1 MQPIDPAKHP
11 IPFISNVNGLLILIV
26 CLVFVGERQSLG
38 QNVVINEVMYHPP
51 LARDDL
57 QYVELMSTLEDEALD
72 LEGWRLKG
80 GIDYTF
86 PKGSHIQPK
95 SFLVIAASV
104 PAFTRHYNLPAMGPF
119 GKQLSH
125 NGERITL
132 VNDAGQVIDELK
144 YSDKAPWPK
153 SPDGYGASLERI
165 QPKLTVEG
173 HRNWAASNLP
183 DLTTATGTPGRPNDR
198 LQPSLPAEVDQVVHA
213 PEHPVTGQAI
223 QVKAAIHDDNGV
235 ESVSL
240 VFQVLD
246 ASNLNPEQ
254 VVPMNAMEGDE
265 LNGIYQST
273 LNGFKTDQLIRYR
286 IHVKNSQNAVT
297 IYPAPESLKPAFSFY
312 VSDYHADS
320 LIPHVMIMNPS
331 GTEQAKRKYDIRA
344 SAIVPEPSRGN
355 STFVFFPVGS
365 EVPEVRDFVRV
376 SRRSGGFKIRF
387 QSREPFQEMTTI
399 NLLDEGKPR
408 FALSEY
414 LSFELYRMAGVPAPR
429 SGHYRLRMDGRWMGY
444 QLMVEQVNKA
454 FLRNNERN
462 DEGNLYKLLWYGRN
476 FIQQHEKKTN
486 LDTGHDDIIKLSQ
499 ALGRLN
505 GDQEWRYIQQH
516 FNVEEFAAYYA
527 VSQCI
532 SNWDGFF
539 NNYFVYH
546 DTGNTGKWE
555 MYPWDMDKTWGD
567 YDGASNDYD
576 WYKMPLSFG
585 MEGDR
590 PGGGLF
596 RRSYGPFGGQGW
608 WRPPGHLSGPLLA
621 NPGFRQLFLKKLK
634 ELLDHT
640 FTPEK
645 MFPVID
651 ALEERLKPEVAF
663 KTANSS
669 RATDQLEHDIETFRN
684 QVRHRRAWLLDNL

>member
-1 MQPIDPAKHP
+1 MQPIDPIWHP
-11 IPFISNVNGLLILIV
+11 RLSSSNGSGLLVWII
-26 CLVFVGERQSLG
+26 CLVALCEGASLG
-38 QNVVINEVMYHPP
+38 QNVVINEIMYHPP

-57 QYVELMSTLEDEALD
+57 QYVELMNTLEVDAQD
-72 LEGWRLKG
+72 LGGWRLKG
-80 GIDYTF
+80 GINFTF
-86 PKGSHIQPK
+86 PEGTRIQPK

-104 PAFTRHYNLPAMGPF
+104 PAFTRHYNLPAIGPLK
-119 GKQLSH
+119 KQLSH

-165 QPKLTVEG
+165 QPKVTVDG

-183 DLTTATGTPGRPNDR
+183 DLTTATGTPGRPNNR
-198 LQPSLPAEVDQVVHA
+198 LQPALPAQINQVVHE
-213 PEHPVTGQAI
+213 PEHPALGQAI
-223 QVKAAIHDDNGV
+223 QIRAAIQDDNGV

-240 VFQVLD
+240 AFQVLD
-246 ASNLNPEQ
+246 ESNLNPEQ
-254 VVPMNAMEGDE
+254 VVPMTSMEGDD
-265 LNGIYQST
+265 LNGIYQAT
-273 LNGFKTDQLIRYR
+273 LNGFQNAQLVRYR
-286 IHVKNSQNAVT
+286 IHVKNSQNAIT
-297 IYPAPESLKPAFSFY
+297 IFPARESLKPAYSFY
-312 VSDYHADS
+312 VSDYRADS
-320 LIPHVMIMNPS
+320 LIPHAMIMNPS
-331 GTEQAKRKYDIRA
+331 GTEPAKRKYDIRA
-344 SAIVPEPSRGN
+344 SAIVPEPPRGN
-355 STFVFFPVGS
+355 SVFVFFPAGS
-365 EVPEVRDFVRV
+365 KVPDVRDFVRV
-376 SRRSGGFKIRF
+376 GRRSGGFKVRF

-429 SGHYRLRMDGRWMGY
+429 SGHYRVRMDGRWLGY

-454 FLRNNERN
+454 FLRNNGRS
-462 DEGNLYKLLWYGRN
+462 DTGNLYKLLWYGRN

-486 LDTGHDDIIKLSQ
+486 LDTGHDDIVQLSRS
-499 ALGRLN
+499 LVRLS
-505 GDQEWRYIQQH
+505 GDQEWRYIRQH
-516 FNVEEFAAYYA
+516 FSVDEFATYYA

-532 SNWDGFF
+532 SNWDGYF

-546 DTGNTGKWE
+546 DTGKTGKWE

-567 YDGASNDYD
+567 YDGASKNYD

-585 MEGDR
+585 MEGDQ
-590 PGGGLF
+590 PGGGFF
-596 RRSYGPFGGQGW
+596 RRSYGPHGGPSW
-608 WRPPGHLSGPLLA
+608 WRRPGHLSGPLLA
-621 NPGFRQLFLKKLK
+621 NPGFRPLFLSKLK
-634 ELLDHT
+634 ELLNHT

-663 KTANSS
+663 KAGNSS
-669 RATDQLEHDIETFRN
+669 WATDQLEHDIETFRN
-684 QVRHRRAWLLDNL
+684 QIRHRRAWLLDNL

>member
-1 MQPIDPAKHP
+1 MQTIDPVWHP
-11 IPFISNVNGLLILIV
+11 RPSFSNGNGLLVLII
-26 CLVFVGERQSLG
+26 CLVALCEGQSLG
-38 QNVVINEVMYHPP
+38 QNVVINEIMYHPP

-57 QYVELMSTLEDEALD
+57 QYVELMSTLEEDAQD
-72 LEGWRLKG
+72 LGGWKLKG
-80 GIDYTF
+80 GIEFTF
-86 PKGSHIQPK
+86 PEGTRIQPK
-95 SFLVIAASV
+95 SFLIIAASV
-104 PAFTRHYNLPAMGPF
+104 PAFTRHYNMPAIGPLK
-119 GKQLSH
+119 KQLSH

-132 VNDAGQVIDELK
+132 VNDAGQVIDALK

-165 QPKLTVEG
+165 QPKLTVDG

-183 DLTTATGTPGRPNDR
+183 NLTSATGTPGRPNDR
-198 LQPSLPAEVDQVVHA
+198 LQPSLPAEINQVVHT
-213 PEHPVTGQAI
+213 PEHPRPGQAI
-223 QVKAAIHDDNGV
+223 QIKAAFHDDNGV
-235 ESVSL
+235 ESVSMA
-240 VFQVLD
+240 FQILD
-246 ASNLNPEQ
+246 ESNLSPEQ
-254 VVPMNAMEGDE
+254 VVPMTSMEGDE
-265 LNGIYQST
+265 LNGIYQAT
-273 LNGFKTDQLIRYR
+273 LNGFQNHQLVRYR
-286 IHVKNSQNAVT
+286 IRVKNSQNATT
-297 IYPAPESLKPAFSFY
+297 IYPAPESLKPAYSFY
-312 VSDYHADS
+312 VSDYRADS

-344 SAIVPEPSRGN
+344 SAIVPEPSRGK
-355 STFVFFPVGS
+355 SAFVFFPVGS
-365 EVPEVRDFVRV
+365 KVPEVRDFVRV
-376 SRRSGGFKIRF
+376 GRRSGGFKVRF
-387 QSREPFQEMTTI
+387 QSREPFQGMTTI

-429 SGHYRLRMDGRWMGY
+429 SGHYRMRMDGRWMGY

-454 FLRNNERN
+454 FLRNNDRN

-486 LDTGHDDIIKLSQ
+486 LDTGHDDIVQLDRS
-499 ALGRLN
+499 LGRLS
-505 GDQEWRYIQQH
+505 GDQEWRFIRQH
-516 FNVEEFAAYYA
+516 FNVDEFATYYA

-546 DTGNTGKWE
+546 DTGKTGKWE

-567 YDGASNDYD
+567 YDGASGDYD

-585 MEGDR
+585 AEGDK
-590 PGGGLF
+590 PGGGIF
-596 RRSYGPFGGQGW
+596 RRRFGPFGGQSW

-621 NPGFRQLFLKKLK
+621 NPGFRQVFLDKL
-634 ELLDHT
+634 ENILDHT

-651 ALEERLKPEVAF
+651 ALEKRLEPEVAF
-663 KTANSS
+663 KTSNSS
-669 RATDQLEHDIETFRN
+669 WATDQLEHDIETFRN